1 MSVTE
6 KQVDTILSVI
16 FKNISFGDISVK
28 KIKSHHLAIVA
39 KRTTASSSCSLHS
52 SFVVN
57 IDLSLSLILYT
68 PISVLMSN
76 YFSWIALCPF
86 FLSILMFTGLLL
98 SPSLPFLPPLC
109 SSIPSPHPSP
119 PPVCDGSFSWRC
131 CSTAS
136 VCPACC
142 ANPPPHQALG
152 PSTHTKYFYLFIQFH
167 GLPGG
172 NLRLDR
178 S

>member
-1 MSVTE
+1 MLLNITLEVHKCCE
-6 KQVDTILSVI
+6 KDNCIIIMFFAFLFCGQYRFV
-16 FKNISFGDISVK
+16 SFFP
-28 KIKSHHLAIVA
+28 
-39 KRTTASSSCSLHS
+39 
-52 SFVVN
+52 FVHPHFGPDYVQLFFL
-57 IDLSLSLILYT
+57 DCT
-68 PISVLMSN
+68 PS
-76 YFSWIALCPF
+76 F
-86 FLSILMFTGLLL
+86 FLSILMFTALLL
-98 SPSLPFLPPLC
+98 SPFSSFPPPTVFLSPL
-109 SSIPSPHPSP
+109 PSP

>member
-1 MSVTE
+1 MLRKGQLHHHHVHCISLLWS
-6 KQVDTILSVI
+6 ISICLFLS
-16 FKNISFGDISVK
+16 F
-28 KIKSHHLAIVA
+28 
-39 KRTTASSSCSLHS
+39 C
-52 SFVVN
+52 
-57 IDLSLSLILYT
+57 T
-68 PISVLMSN
+68 PP
-76 YFSWIALCPF
+76 FRSWLCPTI
-86 FLSILMFTGLLL
+86 FLGLHAVLFSFL
-98 SPSLPFLPPLC
+98 FSCPLPCSSPPFLPFLPPLC
-109 SSIPSPHPSP
+109 SSLPSPLPSP

-172 NLRLDR
+172 NLRLDK

>member
-1 MSVTE
+1 MP
-6 KQVDTILSVI
+6 LSRTLEVCL
-16 FKNISFGDISVK
+16 GT
-28 KIKSHHLAIVA
+28 
-39 KRTTASSSCSLHS
+39 KRTTASSSCSLHLCLLWS
-52 SFVVN
+52 ISICLFLSFCTPPFRSWLYPT
-57 IDLSLSLILYT
+57 IFLGLHSLLFPFYSH
-68 PISVLMSN
+68 VH
-76 YFSWIALCPF
+76 CPAPLPFF
-86 FLSILMFTGLLL
+86 FLSSPPPYSSL
-98 SPSLPFLPPLC
+98 S
-109 SSIPSPHPSP
+109 PSP
-119 PPVCDGSFSWRC
+119 PPVCDESFSWRC
-131 CSTAS
+131 CSIAS

>member
-1 MSVTE
+1 MSLNITLEVHKCCE
-6 KQVDTILSVI
+6 KDNCIIIMFIAFLFCGQYRFV
-16 FKNISFGDISVK
+16 SFFP
-28 KIKSHHLAIVA
+28 
-39 KRTTASSSCSLHS
+39 
-52 SFVVN
+52 FVH
-57 IDLSLSLILYT
+57 
-68 PISVLMSN
+68 PFSVLTLSN
-76 YFSWIALCPF
+76 YFSWIARCPF
-86 FLSILMFTGLLL
+86 FLSILMSTALLL
-98 SPSLPFLPPLC
+98 SPFSSFPPPTVFLSPL
-109 SSIPSPHPSP
+109 PSP

>member
-1 MSVTE
+1 MSLNITLEVHKCCE
-6 KQVDTILSVI
+6 KDNCIIIMFIAFLFCGQYRFVSFFPFVHPLFGPDYVQLFFLDCTLS
-16 FKNISFGDISVK
+16 FFPFY
-28 KIKSHHLAIVA
+28 SHVH
-39 KRTTASSSCSLHS
+39 
-52 SFVVN
+52 
-57 IDLSLSLILYT
+57 
-68 PISVLMSN
+68 
-76 YFSWIALCPF
+76 CPAPLPLF
-86 FLSILMFTGLLL
+86 FLSSPHCVPL
-98 SPSLPFLPPLC
+98 SPL
-109 SSIPSPHPSP
+109 PSP

-172 NLRLDR
+172 NLRLDK

>member
-1 MSVTE
+1 M
-6 KQVDTILSVI
+6 I
-16 FKNISFGDISVK
+16 FQLGNQTTSLNITLEF
-28 KIKSHHLAIVA
+28 AIVA
-39 KRTTASSSCSLHS
+39 KRTTASSSCSLHF

-57 IDLSLSLILYT
+57 IDLSLSLLLYT

-86 FLSILMFTGLLL
+86 FLFYSHVHC
-98 SPSLPFLPPLC
+98 PAPLPFSSFPHCVPLF
-109 SSIPSPHPSP
+109 PLPHPSP